1 MFFQSRLSEIV
12 QSTEPNKRKGRA
24 AQAATHAEDS
34 LSHARSL
41 LIMKTC
47 TYYNIA
53 RSPFSPLSVQSLF
66 FDFLGDLGD
75 AGPAASFLLSSAS
88 SSSRS
93 RFSAYH

>member
-12 QSTEPNKRKGRA
+12 QSTEPTKRKGRA
-24 AQAATHAEDS
+24 AQAVTHAEDS
-34 LSHARSL
+34 LGHARWYL
-41 LIMKTC
+41 MKTC
-47 TYYNIA
+47 TYYNIS
-53 RSPFSPLSVQSLF
+53 RSPFSPLSIQSLF